1 MTKEQKEE
9 LLKTVWKEFSFDD
22 IIDAGFDYNK
32 CGAMHLLQ
40 AAEEFK
46 DKRKVLDETTFL
58 DSLSE
63 LLETHER
70 NLPWAREVME
80 LLVGYYSESQLMDYF
95 DESDLIDHLDGTWQ
109 MDEYVKEHAQ
119 EDVVEEIESR
129 KTTKY
134 DILNAISN
142 LNKYDFKRFLCDV
155 VGSRYCI
162 TDEELI
168 KELQIKIKNE

>member
-1 MTKEQKEE
+1 MSETNKL
-9 LLKTVWKEFSFDD
+9 LLKKVWEQYSFDE

-32 CGAMHLLQ
+32 CGAMHLLK

-46 DKRKVLDETTFL
+46 DKNNLDNTTFL

-109 MDEYVKEHAQ
+109 MDEYIKEHAQ

-142 LNKYDFKRFLCDV
+142 LNRYDFKRFLCDIV
-155 VGSRYCI
+155 SMHYCVSEDKLI
-162 TDEELI
+162 EEIKLKLI
-168 KELQIKIKNE
+168 N